1 VAKERLKSPR
11 VRLFVALDLPDEV
24 REGVVAWQRAEL
36 EPIPVLRPIAPDNL
50 HITLVFL
57 GYHRQRD
64 AGTIARLLAD
74 LPTPAPRLRFEP
86 EPVPVPRGRPRLFA
100 LATSGEGA
108 EAVQAEVEGRLVEA
122 GFYEPEKRP
131 FWSHVTVARVRPE
144 RRGSKKPARVT
155 IPPRRLPEELLRPFL
170 SDRVRLYRSILRSQ
184 GAQYTPVAEVELPRG
199 GEEVI

>member
-11 VRLFVALDLPDEV
+11 VRLFVALDLPDEI
-24 REGVVAWQRAEL
+24 REGIVDWQRAEL
-36 EPIPVLRPIAPDNL
+36 EPLPVLRPIAADNL

-57 GYHRQRD
+57 GYKRERD
-64 AGTIARLLAD
+64 AETIARLLED
-74 LPTPAPRLRFEP
+74 LRAPAPRLRLEP
-86 EPVPVPRGRPRLFA
+86 DPVPVPRGRPRLFA

-108 EAVQAEVEGRLVEA
+108 DAVQAEVEERLVDA
-122 GFYEPEKRP
+122 GFYQPEKRP

-144 RRGSKKPARVT
+144 KRGSRRPARVT
-155 IPPRRLPEELLRPFL
+155 IPPRRLPEALLRPFEAV
-170 SDRVRLYRSILRSQ
+170 RVRLYRSILRSQ